1 MPFFIRKNGRKL
13 KSIAD
18 GESGSLIG
26 DGDERKVESTAASA
40 AANVAVNAVGNVA
53 AETFENS
60 AEKPTESFATN
71 ATTNAADSSDSSI
84 AENTADRSDKGLIA
98 EISQTKSLQGKASS
112 EKAAANSERRRIFS
126 GAAILGAGTFLAKL
140 LGALY
145 RIPLTALLGGAGIG
159 LYQLVFPA
167 YTVLLDF
174 SGAGAPSALSKLI
187 AGGELEQKE
196 RRAHGYLT
204 VGLKLFASLGAI
216 FSLFMFVFSK
226 TLARAQGD
234 ENAFLSYA
242 AIAPAVFLVCLITPF
257 RGYFQGLMNMKPTA
271 VSQITEQLFKLVFG
285 LLFVRLFMPNVPLA
299 AAGAALAITVS
310 EGAAALYL
318 YFAYKRR
325 KNRLGLR
332 FALEKT
338 EVFPLAKKL
347 IKTAVPIT
355 LVGVI
360 LPLSAVA
367 DSFIVVNFLSAY
379 RSDATAL
386 YGLFSGVATTIV
398 GLPVAVCYGVAAVA
412 IPAVSGANDK
422 ESKRKNSKRT
432 ILLTL
437 ALSLPCAVALYLFAP
452 NIINILFRSL
462 SEEERGISATLL
474 KILSPAAVLLSLLQT
489 QNAVLI
495 AKNRLYAP
503 VLSMAIGAA
512 AKILTEIAL
521 VKNPTFNV
529 YGCGVAVIACYFI
542 ADLVNFIALKRE
554 YAPKTAAH
562 GLLNADKADTN
573 RKNYRTE

>member
-18 GESGSLIG
+18 RESCSFIRGGGRNIESAVTNVATNTA
-26 DGDERKVESTAASA
+26 ERATENAVLSA
-40 AANVAVNAVGNVA
+40 AENVAESSAVKR
-53 AETFENS
+53 AEN
-60 AEKPTESFATN
+60 FATN
-71 ATTNAADSSDSSI
+71 LAEHEADGSDKGSI
-84 AENTADRSDKGLIA
+84 AESSQAKSSRVKG
-98 EISQTKSLQGKASS
+98 SS
-112 EKAAANSERRRIFS
+112 EKAAASSERRRIFS

-187 AGGELEQKE
+187 AGGDAERKE
-196 RRAHGYLT
+196 RRAYDYLT

-271 VSQITEQLFKLVFG
+271 VSQITEQLFKLAFG

-325 KNRLGLR
+325 KNRLCMR
-332 FALEKT
+332 FSLEKT
-338 EVFPLAKKL
+338 EVFPLAKNL
-347 IKTAVPIT
+347 IRTAVPIT

-360 LPLSAVA
+360 LPLSAVV

-412 IPAVSGANDK
+412 IPAVSGVNDK
-422 ESKRKNSKRT
+422 ESKRKNAKRT
-432 ILLTL
+432 IILTL
-437 ALSLPCAVALYLFAP
+437 VLSLPCAVALYLFAP
-452 NIINILFRSL
+452 DIINMLFRSL

-474 KILSPAAVLLSLLQT
+474 KIISPAAVLLSLLQT

-512 AKILTEIAL
+512 AKILTEITL

>member
-1 MPFFIRKNGRKL
+1 MPFFIRKNGKKL
-13 KSIAD
+13 KTTAD
-18 GESGSLIG
+18 GESCSFISDG
-26 DGDERKVESTAASA
+26 DGRNIESAATSVAANAATNAATNAAERATENVTLSTAE
-40 AANVAVNAVGNVA
+40 NVA
-53 AETFENS
+53 A
-60 AEKPTESFATN
+60 N
-71 ATTNAADSSDSSI
+71 AATNAADSSDKGFI
-84 AENTADRSDKGLIA
+84 AENSQAKFSRVKG
-98 EISQTKSLQGKASS
+98 SS
-112 EKAAANSERRRIFS
+112 EKSAASSERRRIFS

-187 AGGELEQKE
+187 AGGDAERKE
-196 RRAHGYLT
+196 RRAYDYLT

-257 RGYFQGLMNMKPTA
+257 RGYFQGLMDMKPTA
-271 VSQITEQLFKLVFG
+271 VSQITEQLFKLAFG

-318 YFAYKRR
+318 YCAYKRR

-332 FALEKT
+332 FSLEKT
-338 EVFPLAKKL
+338 EVFPLAKNL
-347 IKTAVPIT
+347 IRTAVPIT

-367 DSFIVVNFLSAY
+367 DSFIVVNFLSVY

-422 ESKRKNSKRT
+422 ESKRKNAKRT
-432 ILLTL
+432 IILTL
-437 ALSLPCAVALYLFAP
+437 VLSLPFAVALYLFAP
-452 NIINILFRSL
+452 NIINMLFHSL

-474 KILSPAAVLLSLLQT
+474 KIISPAAVLLSLLQT

-495 AKNRLYAP
+495 AKNRLYTP

-554 YAPKTAAH
+554 NAPRTAAH